1 MEEKELIKDKNEL
14 TEDSGAVAALP
25 EQGENASAETVSET
39 CESAIKDCDAE
50 PLEEGEGDAQ
60 ESVEEDGYAEPS
72 EEGEGDAE
80 DSKDCDAEHATELEE
95 LSLDS
100 ESAEDTRESAEESA
114 EYESFFAE
122 YSTLMAERLKAVIKS
137 EGEQSC
143 EDTESEGADGA
154 EENGEDEVIIL
165 GEDIEFHSDIVEKS
179 ERKNAEDHIRLV
191 PEKALPEE
199 LPADIEEHTDE
210 ECESQEEAD
219 ETDTVVEVAERPVP
233 EPEQMEIDFSPK
245 PAEKKRDRTV
255 YDEKNP
261 RVIDY
266 VFDALEMIA
275 ITLLAA
281 IIITSIFFRFS
292 FVDGHSMDKTLAN
305 GDTLLISD
313 LFYTPDYND
322 IVVIEYET
330 NIGEKKPL
338 IKRVIGLEGDK
349 IRVTEQ
355 GEVYRNDE
363 LLDESEYVYLDGPIP
378 VTLAGEW
385 TVGEGELFVMG
396 DHRNDSKD
404 SRDIGPVSTD
414 AVIGRAII
422 RIFPL
427 SSFGIVD

>member
-1 MEEKELIKDKNEL
+1 MEEKELINDKNEL
-14 TEDSGAVAALP
+14 DTEVDNAASPPEESVVDAAEIPDEVTPDTTELSEELSLLP
-25 EQGENASAETVSET
+25 DIDG
-39 CESAIKDCDAE
+39 CDAE
-50 PLEEGEGDAQ
+50 NT
-60 ESVEEDGYAEPS
+60 
-72 EEGEGDAE
+72 
-80 DSKDCDAEHATELEE
+80 TELSE

-100 ESAEDTRESAEESA
+100 ESTEDATESAEENA

-122 YSTLMAERLKAVIKS
+122 YSTLMAERIKAAVKGNADDLS
-137 EGEQSC
+137 ENSEQ
-143 EDTESEGADGA
+143 TADSA
-154 EENGEDEVIIL
+154 DADVIIL
-165 GEDIEFHSDIVEKS
+165 GEDIEFHSDIVEKA
-179 ERKNAEDHIRLV
+179 ERKNAEDHIKLV
-191 PEKALPEE
+191 SEKAEPEE
-199 LPADIEEHTDE
+199 LPPDNEEHADE
-210 ECESQEEAD
+210 ECESAADTAEAEAIDDAEE
-219 ETDTVVEVAERPVP
+219 RHIP

-245 PAEKKRDRTV
+245 PTEKKQDKTV

-281 IIITSIFFRFS
+281 IVITSIFFRFS

-330 NIGEKKPL
+330 NVGEKKPL

-349 IRVTEQ
+349 ILITVN
-355 GEVYRNDE
+355 GEVYRNGE
-363 LLDESEYVYLDGPIP
+363 LLDESSYVYLDGPIP

-385 TVGEGELFVMG
+385 KVGEDEIFVMG

-427 SSFGIVD
+427 ASFGTVD